1 MDVVLYEDDT
11 LDLLH
16 CAAEYMNGRNRLF
29 ALQSNLFAW
38 KTLILLD
45 YY

>member
-16 CAAEYMNGRNRLF
+16 CAAEYLNGRNGLF
-29 ALQSNLFAW
+29 ALHLDLFAW
-38 KTLILLD
+38 KTLMLVD